1 MRNCPII
8 IRTVYHHAKNVH
20 HVAYSR
26 RNITYRSHENRD
38 LLGKHTECCESMY
51 RRGGSNT
58 NTCRPFDRLGP
69 LLQQSV
75 RSEAAGL
82 PALAVL
88 NEIHPVGR

>member
-1 MRNCPII
+1 MLRIVDA
-8 IRTVYHHAKNVH
+8 TLH
-20 HVAYSR
+20 
-26 RNITYRSHENRD
+26 RSHENRD
-38 LLGKHTECCESMY
+38 LLGKHTKCCESMY